1 MAIYTFE
8 ARVLV
13 SGTVEAT
20 SELAAEELLND
31 ELNVESFSD
40 NIDFDWVDV
49 RVDELEYDF
58 DANEPDYDEDEDADL
73 IDGYAVAPNQPALF

>member
-13 SGTVEAT
+13 SGTVEAPN
-20 SELAAEELLND
+20 LDAAEELLND
-31 ELNVESFSD
+31 SLYAEAWSTDIE
-40 NIDFDWVDV
+40 FDWTDV

-58 DANEPDYDEDEDADL
+58 DANEPDYDEEEAA
-73 IDGYAVAPNQPALF
+73 YAVSADQPVLF

>member
-13 SGTVEAT
+13 SGTVEAS

-31 ELNVESFSD
+31 ELNVEAFSD

-58 DANEPDYDEDEDADL
+58 DANEPDYDEDVDD
-73 IDGYAVAPNQPALF
+73 DDDYAVSADQPVLF